1 MTSGVPRENLPPLRL
16 PLLYYSFAS
25 LCFAFALL
33 GGIRYAQD
41 FTGFYYHPRILALT
55 HLVTLGWITGNI
67 LGSLYLVGPMA
78 LQMRLPARGIDYAAF
93 WLYVIGVSGMVSH
106 FWLDRP
112 VGMAWSA
119 SCVYLALVHMAV
131 RVWRALGASKAPA
144 FVKLHI
150 RLAFANILVAGGWG
164 FVLSIHKAHPFLPT
178 SSSPNIF
185 AHAHLAAVG
194 WATMMVFGVAY
205 RLLPMFLPGEPAK
218 GKLPWI
224 SATLLETGAIGL
236 FVTLLIQSAWT
247 TVFGLL
253 VFTGIALF
261 LVSAMRTAGQ
271 RKPAPPPVPPQPDF
285 SLLHAPVSFLWLVTA
300 AITGLVLTRL
310 PSTDRTLQLALA
322 YGVIGLVGFLGQ
334 IVAGMKPKILS
345 ILTWYY
351 VFTET
356 GTTEGL
362 PRPVDMPVREYQ
374 IAGFLFWLIGI
385 PLFATGVL
393 FGSRLTIV
401 AGALALLA
409 ALVISMLHEFSIL
422 RRIKKGGSIDPGS
435 IKNV

>member
-1 MTSGVPRENLPPLRL
+1 MTSSVSRESLPPLKL
-16 PLLYYSFAS
+16 PLLYFSFAS
-25 LCFAFALL
+25 LCFAFALI

-78 LQMRLPARGIDYAAF
+78 LQMRLPARGIDHASF

-119 SCVYLALVHMAV
+119 ACVYLALVYMAF
-131 RVWRALGASKAPA
+131 RVWTALGTSKAPA
-144 FVKLHI
+144 FVKFHI

-178 SSSPNIF
+178 STSPNIF
-185 AHAHLAAVG
+185 AHAHLAAIG
-194 WATMMVFGVAY
+194 WAAMMVFGVAY

-224 SATLLETGAIGL
+224 SATLLEMGAIGL
-236 FVTLLIQSAWT
+236 FVTLLIQSKWT
-247 TVFGLL
+247 TVFGL
-253 VFTGIALF
+253 VSFAGIVLF
-261 LVSAMRTAGQ
+261 LVSAACTALH
-271 RKPAPPPVPPQPDF
+271 RKPAPPPLPPQPDF
-285 SLLHAPVSFLWLVTA
+285 SLLHAPLSFLWLVTA

-310 PSTDRTLQLALA
+310 PSTDESLRLALA

-334 IVAGMKPKILS
+334 IVTGMKPKILS
-345 ILTWYY
+345 ILAWYY
-351 VFTET
+351 VFSTR

-362 PRPVDMPVREYQ
+362 PRPVDMPIREYQ
-374 IAGFLFWLIGI
+374 IAGFLLWLIGV
-385 PLFATGVL
+385 PLFAAGILLV
-393 FGSRLTIV
+393 SRLTIV

-409 ALVISMLHEFSIL
+409 ALVVSMLHEFFIL
-422 RRIKKGGSIDPGS
+422 QRIQKGKG
-435 IKNV
+435 